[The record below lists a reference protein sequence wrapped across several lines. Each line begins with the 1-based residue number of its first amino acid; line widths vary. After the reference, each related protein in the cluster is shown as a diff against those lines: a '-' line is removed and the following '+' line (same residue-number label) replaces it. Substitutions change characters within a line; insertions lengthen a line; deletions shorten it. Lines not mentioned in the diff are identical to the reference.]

1 MILVICS
8 YFLIVFVLKYLLF
21 SSPLGCGNDVMFTGS
36 NLDRLHLTQPAKLI
50 SNYGGSLQ
58 ICRSTQTQNWTNR
71 LRACGG
77 ICLCFNTVAKFAF
90 FKISNHSGQWY
101 YFKYSASVLLKIDC
115 DYIII
120 VK

>member
-1 MILVICS
+1 
-8 YFLIVFVLKYLLF
+8 
-21 SSPLGCGNDVMFTGS
+21 MFTGS
-36 NLDRLHLTQPAKLI
+36 NLDCLHLTQPAKLI

-90 FKISNHSGQWY
+90 FFSSKFQTTVDSGIILSTVSL
-101 YFKYSASVLLKIDC
+101 FFLK
-115 DYIII
+115 
-120 VK
+120 